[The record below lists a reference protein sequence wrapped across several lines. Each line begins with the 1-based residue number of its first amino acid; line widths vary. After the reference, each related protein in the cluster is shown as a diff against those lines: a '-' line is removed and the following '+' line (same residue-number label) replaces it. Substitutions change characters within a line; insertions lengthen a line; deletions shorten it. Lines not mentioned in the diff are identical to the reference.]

1 MFPPK
6 KLFTKE
12 GWYSYDLYSD
22 QQDKQIEAMK
32 QAKNLRKEGIVI
44 LEPSTNES
52 IYVEEVQA

>member
-1 MFPPK
+1 MDVQLK
-6 KLFTKE
+6 KKFI
-12 GWYSYDLYSD
+12 LYYPES
-22 QQDKQIEAMK
+22 KQIEAMK

>member
-1 MFPPK
+1 MWMYNRK
-6 KLFTKE
+6 RNINCIIHK
-12 GWYSYDLYSD
+12 
-22 QQDKQIEAMK
+22 DKQIEAMK